1 MLDKLRDIAI
11 RFQIDPDLTVGHA
24 AKVTTVIKV
33 LTEMNKSFS
42 NFLEVEFMKNEDFK
56 NIFLKNDKVLDTI
69 KEDLELLIVDL
80 KFSSF
85 EAAVAPHFSENQTS
99 LFNNNVVEWEK
110 DTFDTYKDLILEG
123 NYHESNYMRKIAKR
137 YTDEERQKIFQPL
150 FSAFGNGKDYSLNL
164 RDKEGKVTTK
174 LVQPVKE
181 KYNFYVPKTEKVKE
195 EQNYATVQAF
205 LKLRKKGDSYTFNK
219 QNVKEVYL
227 VEELEHD
234 TYPFKPNVVQFDTFI
249 YILNEKLVCN
259 VDFEDDCY
267 FIKNELLDIR
277 VWGDTREEV
286 ESAFAFSF
294 HSLYENF
301 AIEDNKKLSL
311 ESKGL
316 KNNLLKLVK
325 KVLHEAEKN

>member
-11 RFQIDPDLTVGHA
+11 RFQIDPNMTVGHA

-123 NYHESNYMRKIAKR
+123 NYHESNYMHKIAKK

-150 FSAFGNGKDYSLNL
+150 FSAFGSGKDYSLNL
-164 RDKEGKVTTK
+164 RDKQGRVTAK

-181 KYNFYVPKTEKVKE
+181 KYAFYVPKTEKIKE

-219 QNVKEVYL
+219 QNVKEVFL

-234 TYPFKPNVVQFDTFI
+234 TYPFKPNMIQFDNNI
-249 YILNEKLVCN
+249 YVFNEKLTCI
-259 VDFEDDCY
+259 VDYEDDCY
-267 FIKNELLDIR
+267 IIKNELLDIC
-277 VWGDTREEV
+277 VWGDTREDV

-294 HSLYENF
+294 HALYENF
-301 AIEDNKKLSL
+301 ALEDDKKLSL
-311 ESKGL
+311 KSKEL
-316 KNNLLKLVK
+316 KSNLLKLVK
-325 KVLHEAEKN
+325 TVLHEAEKN